1 MPDLN
6 KLTLNDLI
14 ALRGA
19 LLTLAEAG
27 KVLEMHIPGVTF
39 DLTPGQDV
47 RVTVPYLMPRLTGA
61 AQPVG
66 TIAPLDEQIRR
77 RIQEQQV
84 ALLAAQED
92 EPPSPAPMFQS
103 APRPAQERR
112 LAGLDVK
119 AFVDQ
124 VMREVDGAEAASEPA
139 AEPAAPE
146 PECAAEPAPEAEN
159 DPAPE
164 GLPANV
170 PFSADEDQVILMQ
183 MKAAMDAGQS
193 KAAGI
198 RAAAAQLGRS
208 EKSVN
213 ARFYGTLAKSPAP
226 PPEMPAPAKPAPAKP
241 ARPVPAELAEVAA
254 HLRQVTPFGKWTPGL
269 DRRLIELAEDARWPL
284 HEICLELEISTA
296 QAQQRFST
304 LTKAQAFKRAQ
315 IWAAMQAMGY
325 GAEVV

>member
-27 KVLEMHIPGVTF
+27 KVLEMQMPGVTF

-47 RVTVPYLMPRLTGA
+47 RVHVPYLMPRLTGA

-66 TIAPLDEQIRR
+66 AIAPLDEQIRR

-84 ALLAAQED
+84 AMLAAQED
-92 EPPSPAPMFQS
+92 EPPSPAPSPAPMFQS

-124 VMREVDGAEAASEPA
+124 VMREVDGAEAVPAPEPA
-139 AEPAAPE
+139 PEPAAPA
-146 PECAAEPAPEAEN
+146 PECAAEPEAAPAPEAI
-159 DPAPE
+159 APN
-164 GLPANV
+164 A

-226 PPEMPAPAKPAPAKP
+226 PPEMPAPAKP